1 MRDYESDQAAGLRRL
16 LPQEHGRVIAVLG
29 ARQGAGATALVNGL
43 AAVFARGGKS
53 VLVLDEHLSHANV
66 AHTLGLLP
74 RYDLLQA
81 VQGDK
86 SWREVLLQHDSG
98 VAVLPLARA
107 MQALPGLGV
116 VQRAHLLQALRAAAA
131 ARDVVLVD
139 AARAL
144 QSSGQLLGAEQPP
157 VLLLDATSAGITG
170 AYALLKQMA
179 RQHAC
184 RTFDIVV
191 NRAADERAA
200 LAVFDNMAQVA
211 GRHVA
216 VRLDYLGHIPVDEN
230 LKRAT
235 QWRRAV
241 TEAFPSAA
249 ASLAMREVAQ
259 GLLGVA
265 DAPGRL
271 HDNLG
276 GVRQFPSR
284 HTQLAAA

>member
-1 MRDYESDQAAGLRRL
+1 MRDEEFDQAAGLRRL
-16 LPQEHGRVIAVLG
+16 LPQDHGRIIAVLG

-86 SWREVLLQHDSG
+86 PWRKVVLQRDDG
-98 VAVLPLARA
+98 VAVLPVARA
-107 MQALPGLGV
+107 MQSLPGLGAA
-116 VQRAHLLQALRAAAA
+116 QRAHLLQVLRAATA

-139 AARAL
+139 AARTL
-144 QSSGQLLGAEQPP
+144 QSSSHLLGAEQAP
-157 VLLLDATSAGITG
+157 VLLLDASADGITA
-170 AYALLKQMA
+170 AYALLKQRV
-179 RQHAC
+179 RQHAQQA
-184 RTFDIVV
+184 FDIVV
-191 NRAADERAA
+191 NRAADERSA
-200 LAVFDNMAQVA
+200 LAVFDNMVRVA

-216 VRLDYLGHIPVDEN
+216 VQLDYLGHIPVDEN
-230 LKRAT
+230 VQRAT

-265 DAPGRL
+265 DTPGWS
-271 HDNLG
+271 HDNLD
-276 GVRQFPSR
+276 GVRPFPSYP
-284 HTQLAAA
+284 TQRVAA